1 MSDLN
6 EATVQYG
13 LAKRLEN
20 SGWVYA
26 ADETLGRDVDGVFM
40 MDDLEKAL
48 VRLNPEIAEQ
58 PERASEVLSR
68 LRAVLLGVRN
78 DGLVSANEEFVQ

>member
-20 SGWVYA
+20 AGWVYA

-40 MDDLEKAL
+40 VDDLASRSRIL
-48 VRLNPEIAEQ
+48 WSFRLFRPNLLAT
-58 PERASEVLSR
+58 
-68 LRAVLLGVRN
+68 LRYR
-78 DGLVSANEEFVQ
+78 